1 MKNVSKPSSAQRAA
15 NRSVKTR
22 KREARRWLDLLSVFT
37 TNGLPRDRWPGQRLL
52 MPSEGLAIRRA
63 ALARLERRDPELFR
77 VVHDVMAEEPGA
89 ADLTREQFKARGAIW
104 FARISRL
111 RRAIGRERL
120 SATSGGKV
128 Y

>member
-1 MKNVSKPSSAQRAA
+1 
-15 NRSVKTR
+15 
-22 KREARRWLDLLSVFT
+22 
-37 TNGLPRDRWPGQRLL
+37 

-77 VVHDVMAEEPGA
+77 VVQDVMAEEPGA
-89 ADLTREQFKARGAIW
+89 ADLTREQFKAHGAIW